1 MKPPTFLLLL
11 LALLLLA
18 LGSGPAAVAVEG
30 IYGNSPLVRI
40 ALLLALLLALVL
52 LVVSFVVTFV
62 VLDLNA
68 AASEKRA
75 VQKLSAQT
83 AELTARLEA
92 RPASVGT
99 IFCNYVDVA
108 ALRQLASDRGVPLDP
123 TLSET
128 TKSTRDTSGFKATI
142 KGIVEGATG
151 RERQDSER
159 DVRELPLNPDSLTIR
174 VIAAL
179 DRENLLRKR
188 LITAS
193 RGTVGKTELET
204 ALQKVIDPELVH
216 TLSEKVMDEL
226 RRAATHSLAESIR
239 RAFTDAGD
247 AAAYVLVESSWH
259 VSKEA
264 VLTLQLA
271 QLRSSEGEAVDLPEG
286 ITMSVALVSSSSNA
300 GFTDR
305 GVARLQGCPEG
316 ESVRAGV
323 LGTAEAFVNGRLR
336 ITPIVVFD
344 RAGDA
349 DRRGRPASPA
359 PVIYLR

>member
-1 MKPPTFLLLL
+1 MNPTRVFAPLAVLACVPPMIVAFKGVSDHVLILAFSVGGVSVV
-11 LALLLLA
+11 ALLFA
-18 LGSGPAAVAVEG
+18 LGAAE
-30 IYGNSPLVRI
+30 
-40 ALLLALLLALVL
+40 
-52 LVVSFVVTFV
+52 
-62 VLDLNA
+62 
-68 AASEKRA
+68 SENRV

-99 IFCNYVDVA
+99 IFCNYVDGA

-142 KGIVEGATG
+142 KGIVEGTTG

-159 DVRELPLNPDSLTIR
+159 DVRELPFNPDSLTTR

-179 DRENLLRKR
+179 DREHLLRKG

-193 RGTVGKTELET
+193 RGTLGKTELKT

-226 RRAATHSLAESIR
+226 RRAATRSLAESTR
-239 RAFTDAGD
+239 RAFTDAG
-247 AAAYVLVESSWH
+247 ANASYVLVESSWH
-259 VSKEA
+259 VSKDA

-344 RAGDA
+344 RAGA
-349 DRRGRPASPA
+349 AK
-359 PVIYLR
+359 